1 MFRSFYLAGFE
12 CATGYNVHGEWI
24 DQIAATEHDRHA
36 DADYTRL
43 AEVGIH
49 AVREAIRWP
58 LVDRDGHYDFS
69 SVQPFIDAALHHDF
83 DVIWDLFHYGY
94 PDDTNPFSDEFPE
107 RFARYCHAAAVHVR
121 EHMDRTCYF
130 TPINEPSF
138 FAWAAGEAGRFAPH
152 AKGRGF
158 ELKVALAR
166 AALLGIAAIRDAC
179 PGARIV
185 NVDPICRV
193 VTDSIDPAAVAHVN
207 RFNQEWVFQFWDMVS
222 GRMMPDLGGSPDK
235 LDVMGLNYY
244 WTNQW
249 ELRQEGVPLASDDPR
264 RVPLAELVRSAWVRY
279 GAPIVITETSALGEE
294 RARWLHELSI
304 MAEELLDEGVE
315 LEGICL
321 YPILGMPE
329 WHDRNQWARMGL
341 WDLEREQNVL
351 QRKTCAPMLAALRSA
366 QRRQSRQVA
375 DVEQVFTLART
386 GNVPLVI
393 YGRQAWHN
401 GDADAPYSLRL
412 IRSDQPYRLWIA
424 AVEVSCGETTVQ
436 HVCTAAELSL
446 LVQQLRWFNPTRIAA
461 EHGCNA
467 IRFDEK
473 THAQWQQDVDAIADG
488 APAFEAITIERRT
501 RLPKTPVAGG
511 GRASYVHPRIR
522 CTYHGSGGHC

>member
-1 MFRSFYLAGFE
+1 MR
-12 CATGYNVHGEWI
+12 
-24 DQIAATEHDRHA
+24 
-36 DADYTRL
+36 
-43 AEVGIH
+43 
-49 AVREAIRWP
+49 
-58 LVDRDGHYDFS
+58 
-69 SVQPFIDAALHHDF
+69 
-83 DVIWDLFHYGY
+83 
-94 PDDTNPFSDEFPE
+94 
-107 RFARYCHAAAVHVR
+107 ARCEDIVS
-121 EHMDRTCYF
+121 
-130 TPINEPSF
+130 P
-138 FAWAAGEAGRFAPH
+138 
-152 AKGRGF
+152 
-158 ELKVALAR
+158 
-166 AALLGIAAIRDAC
+166 AALLF
-179 PGARIV
+179 
-185 NVDPICRV
+185 
-193 VTDSIDPAAVAHVN
+193 N
-207 RFNQEWVFQFWDMVS
+207 RFVNA
-222 GRMMPDLGGSPDK
+222 
-235 LDVMGLNYY
+235 
-244 WTNQW
+244 
-249 ELRQEGVPLASDDPR
+249 RQ
-264 RVPLAELVRSAWVRY
+264 
-279 GAPIVITETSALGEE
+279 VITETSALGEE

-375 DVEQVFTLART
+375 DVEQVFTLPRT

-522 CTYHGSGGHC
+522 CTYHGSGGDC